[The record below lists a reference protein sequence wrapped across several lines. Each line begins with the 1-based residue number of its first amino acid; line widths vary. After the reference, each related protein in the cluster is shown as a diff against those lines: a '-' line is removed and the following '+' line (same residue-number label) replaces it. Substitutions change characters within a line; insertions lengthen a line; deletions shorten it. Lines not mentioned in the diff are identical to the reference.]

1 MSPKSQTNKT
11 KGSNRTNIKLKG
23 ASSQASELFDLCQTF
38 KMNSLVL
45 EGLAKIEKPTKI
57 KDLTTMEYLI
67 DTAQQEQKL
76 FKCQNNQTA
85 AKKFAEEAKFLKKL
99 DQLMDKHDLSRD
111 CVAKLSGPVNKL
123 LVMNELKKGV
133 SIPFSSRL
141 LVYSTASKNVCKQPK
156 CKPDD
161 EEIYL
166 TMTGK
171 KLFR

>member
-11 KGSNRTNIKLKG
+11 KGSNRTNIKPKG
-23 ASSQASELFDLCQTF
+23 ITSQATELFDLCQTF

-111 CVAKLSGPVNKL
+111 CVAKLS
-123 LVMNELKKGV
+123 
-133 SIPFSSRL
+133 
-141 LVYSTASKNVCKQPK
+141 
-156 CKPDD
+156 
-161 EEIYL
+161 
-166 TMTGK
+166 
-171 KLFR
+171 